1 MAVTHQLEI
10 TAQEAELALSSSEAI
25 DNRLKT
31 IEQTFKEKY
40 GEVTPERQNEYTV
53 ALRVMCYYAIADPAG
68 LRGRLASVLPG
79 DTVVIGGDAPAW
91 YYGIAIQQALK
102 FNPGLVLI
110 QLDPENAVTIYSATV
125 SDVPTHVGP
134 SKWRTREAPKEVE
147 APPETPVIEEVVTE
161 DKPIEAD
168 G

>member
-10 TAQEAELALSSSEAI
+10 TAQEAALALSTSEDI

-68 LRGRLASVLPG
+68 LRGRLASVIPG
-79 DTVVIGGDAPAW
+79 DTVIIGGDAPAW
-91 YYGIAIQQALK
+91 YYGIALQQALK
-102 FNPGLVLI
+102 FNPSTVLF
-110 QLDPENAVTIYSATV
+110 QLDPEHAVTVYSATV
-125 SDVPTHVGP
+125 SDVPSHVGP
-134 SKWRTREAPKEVE
+134 NTWHTKEAPKPVE
-147 APPETPVIEEVVTE
+147 QEEQPAIEEIA
-161 DKPIEAD
+161 DKPIESD